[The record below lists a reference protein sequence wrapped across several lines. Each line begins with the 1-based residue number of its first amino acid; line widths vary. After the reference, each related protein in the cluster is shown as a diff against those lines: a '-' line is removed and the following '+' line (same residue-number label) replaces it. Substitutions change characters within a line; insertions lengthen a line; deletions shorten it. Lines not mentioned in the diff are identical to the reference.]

1 MWPPGPQHIKLPCPS
16 LSPRVCS
23 NSCPLSWWC
32 HPTIKSSVDPFSWF
46 AFKYD
51 LFFTFDFY
59 PFCYNIIWVWQS
71 LNLLCF
77 HSPVFFN
84 LQINFFLKFRKYSAI
99 ITCFFYLPVF
109 PLYFSDSNLN
119 VKDLLLLSYVFL
131 SFVFFFSQSLR

>member
-1 MWPPGPQHIKLPCPS
+1 MFLIKFWVLDFCCSVTKLYPTHCDPLDHHIKLPCPS

-51 LFFTFDFY
+51 LFFTFGFY

-71 LNLLCF
+71 LNLLYF
-77 HSPVFFN
+77 HSPIFFN

-99 ITCFFYLPVF
+99 ITSVFLFTNISPVF
-109 PLYFSDSNLN
+109 FRFQLEC
-119 VKDLLLLSYVFL
+119 
-131 SFVFFFSQSLR
+131 